1 MHRKRTDMTRC
12 PPPYRPLRG
21 VDPPHFVDRDD
32 PHDVGASGIVAAS
45 IAAYAA
51 GPCDPRFHRLVVAG
65 PAMGKTALLRAI
77 GREAASRLGW
87 AVTVHSCRAKE
98 RAIRVVSTELINTLQ
113 QQWTREGAGWVGE
126 FFALGL
132 PEGEGFSEREPG
144 PRFDSVASSWST
156 LKKVLE
162 LAGTLARKFSRGL
175 LVMFDDADRLPGGE
189 LESLGYLA
197 RNLSRVGLPVALLFT
212 GASQVGARFARAGDI
227 MEYVWPTTLGGLDDS
242 DAREALVVPAV
253 DRGVEFQEDA
263 LELLCLRAAGSP
275 LELQRLGF
283 AAWSAARG
291 GELVTLADV
300 HVALGLLDEGA
311 EARAC

>member
-1 MHRKRTDMTRC
+1 MTRC

-32 PHDVGASGIVAAS
+32 PHDLGVSGIVAAS

-51 GPCDPRFHRLVVAG
+51 GPCDPRFHRLVMGG

-77 GREAASRLGW
+77 GREAAGRLGW

-98 RAIRVVSTELINTLQ
+98 RAIRAISTELINTLR
-113 QQWTREGAGWVGE
+113 QQWPTEGAGWASEFLALDHPDADVFGE
-126 FFALGL
+126 RA
-132 PEGEGFSEREPG
+132 PA

-162 LAGTLARKFSRGL
+162 MAGTLAHKFSRGL
-175 LVMFDDADRLPGGE
+175 LVMFDDADRLAGGE

-197 RNLSRVGLPVALLFT
+197 RNLSRERLPVALLFT
-212 GASQVGARFARAGDI
+212 GASQLGTRFARAGDVLD
-227 MEYVWPTTLGGLDDS
+227 YLWPTNLGGLDDS
-242 DAREALVVPAV
+242 GAREALVVPAV
-253 DRGVEFQEDA
+253 DRGVEFQEEA
-263 LELLCLRAAGSP
+263 LELLCQRAAGSP
-275 LELQRLGF
+275 LELQRVGF

-291 GELVTLADV
+291 RELVTLADV
-300 HVALGLLDEGA
+300 HAALGMLVEGS
-311 EARAC
+311 EARAS